1 MTIQSVTAEIIS
13 GQFTNEELSSLI
25 DSIKYARARL
35 GKAAIRALRIGDNVT
50 FNSVKQGRN
59 VTGFVTKIAIKYVT
73 VQTATGLW
81 RVPANM
87 LTVVEDEWT
96 PDNADFCDPGSRHHY

>member
-1 MTIQSVTAEIIS
+1 MSIQSVTAEIIS
-13 GQFTNEELSSLI
+13 GKFTNEELSSLI

-35 GKAAIRALRIGDNVT
+35 GKAAIHALRIGDNVNFT
-50 FNSVKQGRN
+50 SVKQGKN